1 MVRKSSV
8 LPPVS
13 PDLDGLLRACQD
25 APDDD
30 APRLVLADWLEER
43 GGPNDDV
50 FAELIRVQCRRARLK
65 EQTPEHKALV
75 SREQELLG
83 RHRDDV
89 LGPLGAYGHLWR
101 GLLDVL
107 IRYSPFFSGEVTA
120 ALHGGPGVWLDTLVV
135 YGVPP
140 THAARLAARRCL
152 SRLRVLSVSGTWHD
166 GALITLIASP
176 HLTHLRKLIL
186 GVRGISAGGAR
197 ALADWPGL
205 ARLQHLDLTGN
216 PIGDDGLAALA
227 AGPGASG
234 LRVLHLANVK
244 TGPAGVRAL
253 AESPHLA
260 GLRELDLGVNFLG
273 DEAATHLAGSAHLGG
288 LQRLLVR
295 NTAMSEAGR
304 QALRERFGGAL
315 HAF

>member
-1 MVRKSSV
+1 VI
-8 LPPVS
+8 S

-25 APDDD
+25 APADD

-50 FAELIRVQCRRARLK
+50 LAELIRVQCRRARLK
-65 EQTPEHKALV
+65 EETPEHKALV

-83 RHRDDV
+83 GHRGAL

-107 IRYSPFFSGEVTA
+107 IRYTPFFSREVTE
-120 ALHGGPGVWLDTLVV
+120 ALQGGPGIWLDTLVV

-152 SRLRVLSVSGTWHD
+152 SRLRVLSVSGTWDD
-166 GALITLIASP
+166 GALKALLTSP
-176 HLTHLRKLIL
+176 HLTHLRKLTL
-186 GVRGISAGGAR
+186 GVRGITADGAR
-197 ALADWPGL
+197 ALAGWPGL

-216 PIGDDGLAALA
+216 PIGDDGLTALA
-227 AGPGASG
+227 AAPGAAG
-234 LRVLHLANVK
+234 LRVLQLANVK
-244 TGPAGVRAL
+244 TGPAGMRAL

-273 DEAATHLAGSAHLGG
+273 DEAATHLAGSPHLGG

-295 NTAMSEAGR
+295 NTAMSEAGL
-304 QALRERFGGAL
+304 QALRERFGDAL
-315 HAF
+315 CAV